1 MVVRMRI
8 YKTTERRPESDQV
21 FYDLVKPVHEKYGA
35 AFLGR
40 FLDQKGQYVV
50 LWAYPSYELLHSIQT
65 RVAEDEESIKNAP
78 IRKQAGLHGVEFEEF
93 ILESTGPLP
102 AFFPVF

>member
-1 MVVRMRI
+1 MRI
-8 YKTTERRPESDQV
+8 YETKVRLPESDQV

-35 AFLGR
+35 TFLGR
-40 FLDQKGQYVV
+40 FIDQKGRYIV

-65 RVAEDEESIKNAP
+65 LVSEDEETIKNAP
-78 IRKQAGLHGVEFEEF
+78 IRKQAGLHGVDFEEF